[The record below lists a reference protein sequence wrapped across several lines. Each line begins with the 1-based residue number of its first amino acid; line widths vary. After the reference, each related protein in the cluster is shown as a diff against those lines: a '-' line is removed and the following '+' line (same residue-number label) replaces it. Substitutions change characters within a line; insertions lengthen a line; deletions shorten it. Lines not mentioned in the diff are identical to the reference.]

1 MKRKQQQ
8 GAVPVSVL
16 QLDRRGFI
24 SGLGA
29 GVALGG
35 LPLPALANTP
45 TATAH
50 SAAAA
55 VGAGQPRRAIHQELA
70 YIDYDGVGEAYDA
83 PRGNQSTRDYV
94 NSLTQEEFLRRHWFT

>member
-1 MKRKQQQ
+1 MKRKQQPS
-8 GAVPVSVL
+8 AVPVSGL

-24 SGLGA
+24 TGVGV

-45 TATAH
+45 
-50 SAAAA
+50 AAAA
-55 VGAGQPRRAIHQELA
+55 QGAAAAARQPRRAIHQELA
-70 YIDYDGVGEAYDA
+70 YIDYDGVGESYEA